1 MKTQKVF
8 RRFLSQGRSYG
19 DSKWSWHGQGTA
31 TLSWLLTGDGL
42 GYEGEHPSGNC
53 DDGTALCVALLAT
66 AAPGL
71 PNSHLVSD
79 VILAIAKDAN
89 TRTFVA
95 R

>member
-1 MKTQKVF
+1 MKTQKVLLI
-8 RRFLSQGRSYG
+8 FLSQGRSYG

-42 GYEGEHPSGNC
+42 GCKSEHPSGDC

-79 VILAIAKDAN
+79 VILMIAKDAN